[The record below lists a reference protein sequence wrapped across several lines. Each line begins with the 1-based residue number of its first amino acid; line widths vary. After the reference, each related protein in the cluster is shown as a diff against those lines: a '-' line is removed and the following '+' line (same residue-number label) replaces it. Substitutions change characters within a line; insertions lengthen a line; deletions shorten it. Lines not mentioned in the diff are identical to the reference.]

1 MAGFQVSTNGR
12 FWVSTEAR
20 CRPPGRRRGRGRP
33 RAGPPATSCRRRRKP
48 SHTARYQGSDATIHH
63 RFHPQSGERVEIVR
77 RQQLAGR
84 SVLVIRQPDGT
95 LAQVPTWMCEP
106 AAATLAVRDHPRIA
120 LAGLRDLRLAV
131 DAALSSF
138 SGMEEGERLEADTG
152 STARRSTGGDGAGA
166 GAHGADTGDAAPAG
180 GDAAARSGGWT
191 SDDDQ
196 AGGSPGD
203 GGKR

>member
-1 MAGFQVSTNGR
+1 M
-12 FWVSTEAR
+12 
-20 CRPPGRRRGRGRP
+20 
-33 RAGPPATSCRRRRKP
+33 
-48 SHTARYQGSDATIHH
+48 
-63 RFHPQSGERVEIVR
+63 EIVR

-106 AAATLAVRDHPRIA
+106 AAAALSVKDRPRMA

-138 SGMEEGERLEADTG
+138 SGREEGERHETDTG
-152 STARRSTGGDGAGA
+152 SPTRQAAGGDGAGT
-166 GAHGADTGDAAPAG
+166 GAHGTDTGDGGPAG
-180 GDAAARSGGWT
+180 GDSAARSGGA
-191 SDDDQ
+191 SDRDQ